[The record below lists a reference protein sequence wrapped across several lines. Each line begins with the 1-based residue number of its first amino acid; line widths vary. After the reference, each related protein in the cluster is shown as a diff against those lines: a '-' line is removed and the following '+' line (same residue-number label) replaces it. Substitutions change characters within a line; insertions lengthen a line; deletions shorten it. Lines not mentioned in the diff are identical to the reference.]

1 MRHALT
7 AAENARRLDAWLRAH
22 FPEPSRSA
30 LQRLILEGNVLLNGQ
45 AALPSARVR
54 AGDRIEVHFPPPRPA
69 SLLPEARD
77 LDILYEDGDLLV
89 VNKPAGMVVHP
100 GAGRRDGTLVHA
112 LLHHCR
118 GQLSGIGGE
127 ERPGI
132 VHRLDKDTSGCLV
145 VAKNDAA
152 HRALAAA
159 LKAREFIKVYLAL
172 VRGLPRSDR
181 GRLDAPIGRHAVHRQ
196 RMTVRKDGR
205 SARTDWKVLARG
217 RETSLL
223 ECRIFTGRTHQIR
236 VHLAFLGY
244 PVLGDLL
251 YGKGS
256 VATQTPHRQMLHA
269 WRLGFRH
276 PRTAQPLEFSAPIPE
291 DFRSVLARF
300 PGSPEVR

>member
-7 AAENARRLDAWLRAH
+7 ATENARRLDAWLRAH

-89 VNKPAGMVVHP
+89 VNKPAGTVVHP
-100 GAGRRDGTLVHA
+100 GAGRQSGTLVHA

-118 GQLSGIGGE
+118 GQLSGIGGK

-159 LKAREFIKVYLAL
+159 LKAREFTKVYLAL
-172 VRGLPRSDR
+172 VCGLPRNDR

-205 SARTDWKVLARG
+205 SALTEWKVLARS

-236 VHLAFLGY
+236 VHLAFLGH
-244 PVLGDLL
+244 PVLGDTL
-251 YGKGS
+251 YGQRA
-256 VATQTPHRQMLHA
+256 VAAQTPCRQMLHA
-269 WRLGFRH
+269 WQLGFRH
-276 PRTAQPLEFSAPIPE
+276 PRTAQPLEFTAPIPE
-291 DFRSVLARF
+291 DFRSALDDFRKAQ
-300 PGSPEVR
+300 